1 MVGLLTD
8 PSTWL
13 AFVTLAV
20 LEIVLGVDN
29 LVALT
34 LLVSRLPGAQQR
46 VARIG
51 GLTLAMGTRV
61 GLLFSITWLA
71 SLTSPWFDVAGR
83 AITGRDVAL
92 IGGGLFL
99 LVKSVLEIHAA
110 VEGDVRSDREGPAS
124 GRPSFGILGVMVQI
138 ALVDIVFSL
147 DSVFTAVGFA
157 QRLEVM
163 VAAIVVAMVFM
174 MLVAAQ
180 IGRLIERHPTIKVLA
195 LAFLILI
202 GVALIADA
210 FDHHIPKGYLYFA
223 MAFAVVVEAIN
234 LRARRR
240 LVPPKV

>member
-13 AFVTLAV
+13 ALVTLTL

-29 LVALT
+29 LVVLT
-34 LLVSRLPGAQQR
+34 VLVARLPRAQQR
-46 VARIG
+46 VARLG
-51 GLTLAMGTRV
+51 GLTLAMGTRIA
-61 GLLFSITWLA
+61 LLFSITWIA
-71 SLTSPWFDVAGR
+71 SLTSPWFDVGGR
-83 AITGRDVAL
+83 DITGRDVAL

-110 VEGDVRSDREGPAS
+110 VEGDARSNRSGSAAS
-124 GRPSFGILGVMVQI
+124 RPSLGILGVIVQI

-147 DSVFTAVGFA
+147 DSVFTAIGFA

-210 FDHHIPKGYLYFA
+210 FDHHIPKSYLYFT
-223 MAFAVVVEAIN
+223 MAFAVVVETIN
-234 LRARRR
+234 LRARARS
-240 LVPPKV
+240 VPPKA

>member
-1 MVGLLTD
+1 MVGLITD

-13 AFVTLAV
+13 ALVTLTL

-29 LVALT
+29 LVVLT
-34 LLVSRLPGAQQR
+34 VLVSRLPAAQQR
-46 VARIG
+46 AARLG
-51 GLTLAMGTRV
+51 GMSLAMGTRV
-61 GLLFSITWLA
+61 ALLFGITWIA
-71 SLTSPWFDVAGR
+71 GLTSPWFEWGGHS
-83 AITGRDVAL
+83 ISGRDVAL

-110 VEGDVRSDREGPAS
+110 VEGGAESGSGAVR
-124 GRPSFGILGVMVQI
+124 RPSSLGVYGVMLQI
-138 ALVDIVFSL
+138 AAVDIVFSL
-147 DSVFTAVGFA
+147 DSVFTAIGFA
-157 QRLEVM
+157 QRVEVM
-163 VAAIVVAMVFM
+163 VAAILVAMVFM

-210 FDHHIPKGYLYFA
+210 LDHHIPKGYLYFA

-234 LRARRR
+234 LKSRARSIS
-240 LVPPKV
+240 PKA